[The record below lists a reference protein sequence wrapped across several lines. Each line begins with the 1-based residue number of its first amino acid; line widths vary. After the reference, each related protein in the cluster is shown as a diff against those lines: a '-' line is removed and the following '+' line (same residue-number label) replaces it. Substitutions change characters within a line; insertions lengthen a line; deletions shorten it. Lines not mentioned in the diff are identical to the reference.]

1 MTLSI
6 NFSNK
11 AIIIFSVLLLS
22 GCTSATQPSISLMI
36 PDKPAAAVGGLTVT
50 VLPVT
55 NLSSVKA
62 PVKKIR
68 NSFEKRLYKEG
79 FNIIDRKSIESFMA
93 RNRVRYLAG
102 IDKKISIALDR
113 ETNAEAVIIT
123 TLDHYDELYPPKVA
137 ITSRLVST
145 GNKPEILWIDSVGL
159 TGDDSPA
166 ILGLGLIKDP
176 HVLLNNAVK
185 KLLDSL
191 TIYLSEKKLMGHSL
205 KKENNKF
212 QPKLHRRFSAAIDSD
227 SEYTFAVIPFFNRS
241 ERKYA
246 GEIMALHFIREM
258 TKAENFNIMEPG
270 LVRDALLKFRVIM
283 IEGIS
288 LENASAL
295 FSRLNVDFILTGT
308 VIDYHDYQGPRGAPK
323 VDFSVMVLDRKS
335 RKAVWISKS
344 YNEGDESVFFFDFG
358 KINSANAMAS
368 EMVRAVVQK
377 MRQ

>member
-22 GCTSATQPSISLMI
+22 GCTSTTQPSISLMI
-36 PDKPAAAVGGLTVT
+36 PDKPVVAVGDLTVT

-62 PVKKIR
+62 PVNKIR
-68 NSFEKRLYKEG
+68 NSFEKRLSREG
-79 FNIIDRKSIESFMA
+79 FNIIDRKSLESFMA
-93 RNRVRYLAG
+93 RDRVRYLAG
-102 IDKKISIALDR
+102 IDKKTSIALGR

-145 GNKPEILWIDSVGL
+145 GNKPEILWIDSIGL

-205 KKENNKF
+205 KKEQKKF
-212 QPKLHRRFSAAIDSD
+212 QPKLHSPFSAAIDSD
-227 SEYTFAVIPFFNRS
+227 SDYTFSVTPFFNRS
-241 ERKYA
+241 ARKYA
-246 GEIMALHFIREM
+246 G
-258 TKAENFNIMEPG
+258 
-270 LVRDALLKFRVIM
+270 
-283 IEGIS
+283 
-288 LENASAL
+288 
-295 FSRLNVDFILTGT
+295 
-308 VIDYHDYQGPRGAPK
+308 
-323 VDFSVMVLDRKS
+323 
-335 RKAVWISKS
+335 
-344 YNEGDESVFFFDFG
+344 
-358 KINSANAMAS
+358 
-368 EMVRAVVQK
+368 
-377 MRQ
+377 